1 VHTWLL
7 FIFLF
12 ITIFNS
18 TITFFPLYKWTSW
31 FFHKWRGF
39 YSAIIMLKLI
49 LTKGV
54 TGNRIFLRARLPEH
68 VASPRKE
75 RALRRYNT
83 TRHCSSACNS
93 RMSHNFPFF
102 YSKCQDKNF
111 AHTRNA
117 RIYSSLVSFNNI
129 FLEDASAYIS
139 LNIFMQLF
147 WLSTIF
153 PAYWQRVRI
162 VKVIKAISLFTR
174 QWRNYKTAVLNAK
187 QTFPVRFE

>member
-1 VHTWLL
+1 MGIKKKLNSIIKFYNFVIEFFKCF
-7 FIFLF
+7 FIF

-39 YSAIIMLKLI
+39 YPAIIMLKLI

-102 YSKCQDKNF
+102 CSKCQDKNF
-111 AHTRNA
+111 PHTRNA
-117 RIYSSLVSFNNI
+117 RIYFSLVSFNNI

-139 LNIFMQLF
+139 LNIFMRLFCQLF
-147 WLSTIF
+147 F
-153 PAYWQRVRI
+153 QRI
-162 VKVIKAISLFTR
+162 DSAC
-174 QWRNYKTAVLNAK
+174 
-187 QTFPVRFE
+187 E